1 MKRNLLGMLV
11 AIALATPLVAA
22 QQQQTAPPQTPPA
35 QAAAPAA
42 QDPEKTNPKD
52 ITLTG
57 CVIQGSAPTVF
68 LLDNARINTQDPS
81 EKGRTFVIAEATQD
95 LNVKAH
101 LDHEVT
107 ITGKA
112 EDKTPPTP
120 KPGEKVDEK
129 DLPKLQASSLTM
141 VADRCTTAVK

>member
-22 QQQQTAPPQTPPA
+22 QQQQQQQQPPTTTVTA
-35 QAAAPAA
+35 AA
-42 QDPEKTNPKD
+42 QDPQKENPKD

-68 LLDNARINTQDPS
+68 LLDNARVNTQDPS
-81 EKGRTFVIAEATQD
+81 EKGRTFVIVPATED
-95 LNVKAH
+95 LAVSTH

-112 EDKTPPTP
+112 EDKVAPTP
-120 KPGEKVDEK
+120 KPGEKVAEK

-141 VADRCTTAVK
+141 VADRCTTAK

>member
-1 MKRNLLGMLV
+1 MKRNLLGMIV
-11 AIALATPLVAA
+11 AMALATPLVAA
-22 QQQQTAPPQTPPA
+22 QQQQQQTPV
-35 QAAAPAA
+35 
-42 QDPEKTNPKD
+42 NPKD

-68 LLDNARINTQDPS
+68 LLDNARVNTQDPS
-81 EKGRTFVIAEATQD
+81 EKGRTFVIAPATED
-95 LNVKAH
+95 LNISTH

-112 EDKTPPTP
+112 EDKVVPTP

-141 VADRCTTAVK
+141 VADRCTAAK

>member
-11 AIALATPLVAA
+11 AFALATPLVAA
-22 QQQQTAPPQTPPA
+22 QQPQQQQTPPPQTTP
-35 QAAAPAA
+35 A
-42 QDPEKTNPKD
+42 QDPQNTNPKD

-68 LLDNARINTQDPS
+68 LLDNARVNTQDPS
-81 EKGRTFVIAEATQD
+81 EKGRTLVIVPATED
-95 LNVKAH
+95 LNISTH

-112 EDKTPPTP
+112 EDKVVPEP
-120 KPGEKVDEK
+120 KPGEKVNEK

-141 VADRCTTAVK
+141 VADRCTASR